1 MSFNPLDLICH
12 RMPERTFSYKGH
24 YFPVCARCTGFYI
37 SLFAYF
43 IYAYFFFINYTP
55 KLLLSAI
62 LLLSPA
68 GIDGTTQYFG
78 LRESNNYL
86 RLVTGLLGGIGL
98 GILVKGFKYYLF
110 LLGIL

>member
-1 MSFNPLDLICH
+1 MSFNPLNLICH

-43 IYAYFFFINYTP
+43 VYTFFFFVDYTLT
-55 KLLLSAI
+55 LLLVAI
-62 LLLSPA
+62 LLNVPA

-86 RLVTGLLGGIGL
+86 RLITGLLGGIGL
-98 GILVKGFKYYLF
+98 GILVKAFKYYIY
-110 LLGIL
+110 LGVI